1 MYKITIIC
9 LGKFKE
15 SAYKELE
22 QEYLKRLSPFAKV
35 RIIELPEEPYGK
47 NPDLERVK
55 LKEAEAIEKHLPEN
69 AIVVLLEEKGSL
81 RNSEDFAQF
90 IERIGGLGQEL
101 VFVIGSGIG
110 LHDSLKNVSNYKISL
125 SPLTFPHNMAR
136 ILLEE
141 QIYRACTIITGKSY
155 HKP

>member
-1 MYKITIIC
+1 MFKITIIC

-15 SAYKELE
+15 QAYKDLE
-22 QEYLKRLSPFAKV
+22 KEYLKRLSPFAKV
-35 RIIELPEEPYGK
+35 KLIELSEESYGK
-47 NPDLERVK
+47 NPDLERIK
-55 LKEAEAIEKHLPEN
+55 LKEAETIQKHLPDN
-69 AIVVLLEEKGSL
+69 SIVILLEEKGSS
-81 RNSEDFAQF
+81 RNSKDFATF

-141 QIYRACTIITGKSY
+141 QLYRACTIINGKEY
-155 HKP
+155 HK